1 MHKVCWSKTNESF
14 PKARGRTG
22 GLGGGI
28 GGGAGGGGGGGLG
41 GGIGKD
47 RKHLQLYIPLFLA
60 MNAIGWMGLA
70 MKAVSILTFKALI
83 VSKLAFVIILSIIIK
98 KFMDTATER
107 YITII

>member
-1 MHKVCWSKTNESF
+1 MF
-14 PKARGRTG
+14 FIGRGRTD
-22 GLGGGI
+22 GLVGGI
-28 GGGAGGGGGGGLG
+28 GGGIGGGGGGGLG

-47 RKHLQLYIPLFLA
+47 RKHLQIYIPLFLA

-98 KFMDTATER
+98 KFMDTAAER
-107 YITII
+107 